1 MSLLWLW
8 SAFPKSRIV
17 NLPSRSASIL
27 INKKCKSRFSDLSV
41 LEKNGYII
49 LLFLLHH
56 PVPPSFCLNTHNK
69 LCKYG
74 MLVLREVE
82 EHLLCGCTR
91 PPLQPSLLPPEVTP
105 YLMQSMPPS
114 GTWRITHAGEECG
127 KCLTAFKVPSAC
139 KGERGASP
147 CKTEKLFDE

>member
-1 MSLLWLW
+1 MRQCERRFSLGGSMCVCRVGVLSDTVIVERVHNTIFSFTPSCSSLL
-8 SAFPKSRIV
+8 
-17 NLPSRSASIL
+17 
-27 INKKCKSRFSDLSV
+27 
-41 LEKNGYII
+41 
-49 LLFLLHH
+49 
-56 PVPPSFCLNTHNK
+56 CLNTHNK

-105 YLMQSMPPS
+105 YLMQSMPPC
-114 GTWRITHAGEECG
+114 GTWRITHAGEECS